1 MKKVLI
7 ITVMGLGATPA
18 YADRGAADACA
29 AGLSANSKAIYAA
42 AVDKVHPGADNKAI
56 VKGIVENMVSSGQ
69 LGMLNA
75 KSTAQAAAV
84 CLKKL

>member
-1 MKKVLI
+1 MKKFLLI
-7 ITVMGLGATPA
+7 IATGLGASPA

-42 AVDKVHPGADNKAI
+42 AVGQVHPGADNKAI

-75 KSTAQAAAV
+75 KSEAQAAGV